1 MDFLT
6 FEDREQDLPA
16 LMLLA
21 VSLQRTAPGS
31 RLHLPAR
38 DLGARALDWMGRQP
52 NVVLHRD
59 LWAEDTFWNIKPY
72 LLEQMLARGIPRI
85 TWLDAD
91 LMLTSDP
98 SAYFATLQDD
108 TILVAQEGF
117 RSRNAG
123 TGGRTL
129 SIGRTIA
136 RELGYTV
143 NSCVV
148 SVTARHQ
155 PLLDRWKAFLRS
167 DLYQTA
173 DKRFIVGDQD
183 VLGGLLGSDEFGQ
196 VPVAALQTGRDIA
209 HDMLPG
215 DFGAF
220 QRIATLRHGEPRFVH
235 AQGRKTWR
243 YATGSADATA
253 LQSQLSLHRHWA
265 KTHRTDLPADQTAW
279 ITQDGALSRILLRL
293 FPNSPSL
300 RGLPIGLIG
309 SALNLA
315 YILRNL
321 LRRNPTFR
329 VGQTPDGGSPAAL
342 P

>member
-21 VSLQRTAPGS
+21 VSLRRTSPGS

-38 DLGARALDWMGRQP
+38 DLGTKALDWLSHQP

-72 LLEQMLARGIPRI
+72 LLEQMLDRGIPRI

-91 LMLTSDP
+91 LMLTADP
-98 SAYFATLQDD
+98 ARHFDLGDD

-117 RSRNAG
+117 RSRFAG
-123 TGGRTL
+123 TGGRTI

-148 SVTARHQ
+148 SVTAQHA
-155 PLLDRWKAFLRS
+155 PLLDRWKSFLRS

-173 DKRFIVGDQD
+173 DRRFIVGDQD
-183 VLGGLLGSDEFGQ
+183 VLGGLLGSEEFSQ
-196 VPVAALQTGRDIA
+196 IPVAALRTGRDIA

-215 DFGAF
+215 DFGVF
-220 QRIATLRHGEPRFVH
+220 QRIATLGHGEPQFVH

-243 YATGSADATA
+243 YAAGSADAMA

-265 KTHRTDLPADQTAW
+265 KTHCADLPADQTGW
-279 ITQDGALSRILLRL
+279 ITRDGALSRLMTRL
-293 FPNSPSL
+293 FPTRPSL

-315 YILRNL
+315 YILRNK

-329 VGQTPDGGSPAAL
+329 VGQTPDGGSPAS
-342 P
+342 PS

>member
-21 VSLQRTAPGS
+21 VSLYRVSPGS

-38 DLGARALDWMGRQP
+38 DLGQKALDWMSHQP

-59 LWAEDTFWNIKPY
+59 LWAEDTFWNIKPW
-72 LLEQMLARGIPRI
+72 LLEQMLARGIHRI

-91 LMLTSDP
+91 LMLTADP
-98 SAYFATLQDD
+98 ARYFADLSDD

-117 RSRNAG
+117 RSRYAG
-123 TGGRTL
+123 TGGRTI

-148 SVTARHQ
+148 SVTARHL
-155 PLLDRWKAFLRS
+155 PLLDRWKSFLRS
-167 DLYQTA
+167 DLYQSA
-173 DKRFIVGDQD
+173 DRRFIVGDQD
-183 VLGGLLGSDEFGQ
+183 ILGGLLGSDEFGR
-196 VPVAALQTGRDIA
+196 VPVAALKTGRDIA

-215 DFGAF
+215 DFGVF
-220 QRIATLRHGEPRFVH
+220 QRLATLTHGEPRFVH

-243 YATGSADATA
+243 YAQGSSDATA

-265 KTHRTDLPADQTAW
+265 KTHRADLPSDQTGW
-279 ITQDGALSRILLRL
+279 ITQDGALSRTMLRL
-293 FPNSPSL
+293 FPRSPSL

-309 SALNLA
+309 SVLNLA

-329 VGQTPDGGSPAAL
+329 VGQTPDGGSPAS
-342 P
+342 PT

>member
-21 VSLQRTAPGS
+21 VSLYRVSPGS
-31 RLHLPAR
+31 RLHIPAR
-38 DLGARALDWMGRQP
+38 DLGPKALDWLGHQP

-72 LLEQMLARGIPRI
+72 LLEQMLARGLSRI

-91 LMLTSDP
+91 LMLTADP
-98 SAYFATLQDD
+98 ARHFALPDD

-117 RSRNAG
+117 RSRFAG
-123 TGGRTL
+123 TGGRTI

-148 SVTARHQ
+148 SVTARHA
-155 PLLDRWKAFLRS
+155 PLLDRWKSVLRS
-167 DLYQTA
+167 DIYQSA
-173 DKRFIVGDQD
+173 DRRFIVGDQD
-183 VLGGLLGSDEFGQ
+183 ILGGLLGSEEFGQ
-196 VPVAALQTGRDIA
+196 VPVAALRTGRDIA

-215 DFGAF
+215 DFGVF
-220 QRIATLRHGEPRFVH
+220 QRFATLAQGEPQFVH

-243 YATGSADATA
+243 YAQGSADANA

-265 KTHRTDLPADQTAW
+265 KTHRDDLPADQAGW
-279 ITQDGALSRILLRL
+279 ITQDGTLSRLMTRL
-293 FPNSPSL
+293 FPRRPSL
-300 RGLPIGLIG
+300 RGLPLGLIG
-309 SALNLA
+309 STLNLA

-329 VGQTPDGGSPAAL
+329 VGQTPDGGSPASL

>member
-38 DLGARALDWMGRQP
+38 DLGPKALDWMGRQP

-72 LLEQMLARGIPRI
+72 LLEQMLARGIKRI

-91 LMLTSDP
+91 LMLTADP
-98 SAYFATLQDD
+98 SGFFKGLSDD

-117 RSRNAG
+117 RSRFAG

-129 SIGRTIA
+129 SIGRAIA

-155 PLLDRWKAFLRS
+155 PLLARWKSFLRS
-167 DLYQTA
+167 DLYQSA

-183 VLGGLLGSDEFGQ
+183 VLGGLLGSDEFAQ
-196 VPVAALQTGRDIA
+196 VPVAALKTGRDIA

-243 YATGSADATA
+243 YAVGSADANA

-265 KTHRTDLPADQTAW
+265 KTHRDDLPSDQSAW
-279 ITQDGALSRILLRL
+279 ITSDGALARVLLGL
-293 FPNSPSL
+293 FPKSPSL
-300 RGLPIGLIG
+300 RGLPIGVIG
-309 SALNLA
+309 STLNLA
-315 YILRNL
+315 YILRNK

-329 VGQTPDGGSPAAL
+329 VGQTPDVGSPAS
-342 P
+342 PT

>member
-21 VSLQRTAPGS
+21 VSLYRVSPGS
-31 RLHLPAR
+31 RLHIPAR
-38 DLGARALDWMGRQP
+38 DLGAKALDWLGHQP

-72 LLEQMLARGIPRI
+72 LLEQMLARGLPRI

-91 LMLTSDP
+91 LMLTADP
-98 SAYFATLQDD
+98 ARHVALPED

-117 RSRNAG
+117 RSRFAG
-123 TGGRTL
+123 TGGRTI

-148 SVTARHQ
+148 SVTPRHAT
-155 PLLDRWKAFLRS
+155 LLDRWKSFLRS
-167 DLYQTA
+167 DLYSSA
-173 DKRFIVGDQD
+173 DRRFIVGDQD
-183 VLGGLLGSDEFGQ
+183 ILGGLLGSDEFGD
-196 VPVAALQTGRDIA
+196 VPVAALRTGRDIA

-215 DFGAF
+215 DFGVF
-220 QRIATLRHGEPRFVH
+220 QRFATLAQGEPHFVH

-243 YATGSADATA
+243 YAQGSTDAKA
-253 LQSQLSLHRHWA
+253 MQSQLSLHRHWA
-265 KTHRTDLPADQTAW
+265 KTHRDDLPADQTAW
-279 ITQDGALSRILLRL
+279 ITQDGALSRVMLRL
-293 FPNSPSL
+293 FPKNPSL

-329 VGQTPDGGSPAAL
+329 VGQSPDGNSPAT
-342 P
+342 PT

>member
-21 VSLQRTAPGS
+21 VSLYRVSPGS
-31 RLHLPAR
+31 RLHIPAR
-38 DLGARALDWMGRQP
+38 DLGTKALDWLGHQP

-72 LLEQMLARGIPRI
+72 LLEQMLTRGIHRI

-91 LMLTSDP
+91 LMLTADP
-98 SAYFATLQDD
+98 AGYFQGLADD

-117 RSRNAG
+117 RSRHSG
-123 TGGRTL
+123 TGGRTI
-129 SIGRTIA
+129 SIGRSIA

-148 SVTARHQ
+148 SVTTRHQ
-155 PLLDRWKAFLRS
+155 PLLDRWKSFLRS

-183 VLGGLLGSDEFGQ
+183 VLGGLLGSAEFGQ
-196 VPVAALQTGRDIA
+196 VPVKALRTGRDIA

-215 DFGAF
+215 DFGVF
-220 QRIATLRHGEPRFVH
+220 QRIATLRHGEPHFVH

-243 YATGSADATA
+243 YAQGSADARS

-265 KTHRTDLPADQTAW
+265 KTHRDDLPADQTAW
-279 ITQDGALSRILLRL
+279 IAQDGTLSRILLRL
-293 FPNSPSL
+293 FPKSPSL

-315 YILRNL
+315 YILRNTV
-321 LRRNPTFR
+321 RRNPTFR
-329 VGQTPDGGSPAAL
+329 VGQTPDGGSPAS
-342 P
+342 PT

>member
-21 VSLQRTAPGS
+21 VSLRRTSPGS
-31 RLHLPAR
+31 RLHIPAR
-38 DLGARALDWMGRQP
+38 NLGAKALDWLSRQP
-52 NVVLHRD
+52 NVVLHHD

-72 LLEQMLARGIPRI
+72 LLEQMLARGISRI

-91 LMLTSDP
+91 LMLTADP
-98 SAYFATLQDD
+98 ARHFALSDD

-117 RSRNAG
+117 RSCFAG
-123 TGGRTL
+123 TRGRTIA
-129 SIGRTIA
+129 IGLTIA

-148 SVTARHQ
+148 SVTVRHAS
-155 PLLDRWKAFLRS
+155 LLDRWKAFLRS
-167 DLYQTA
+167 DIYQTA
-173 DKRFIVGDQD
+173 DRRFIIGDQD
-183 VLGGLLGSDEFGQ
+183 VLGGLLGSEEFAQ
-196 VPVAALQTGRDIA
+196 VPVSALRTGNDIA
-209 HDMLPG
+209 HSMLPG
-215 DFGAF
+215 DFGVF
-220 QRIATLRHGEPRFVH
+220 QRLATLARGEPRFVH

-243 YATGSADATA
+243 FEQGSREANI

-265 KTHRTDLPADQTAW
+265 KTHTTDLPVDQIGW
-279 ITQDGALSRILLRL
+279 ITQDGPLSRVMVRL
-293 FPNSPSL
+293 FPRRPSL

-309 SALNLA
+309 SVRNFA
-315 YILRNL
+315 YILRNHL
-321 LRRNPTFR
+321 QRDPACR
-329 VGQTPDGGSPAAL
+329 VGQTPDSGSPASH

>member
-16 LMLLA
+16 LILLA
-21 VSLQRTAPGS
+21 VSLRRCCPEA

-38 DLGARALDWMGRQP
+38 DLGPKALDWMGRQP

-72 LLEQMLARGIPRI
+72 LLEQMLARGIGRI

-91 LMLTSDP
+91 LMLTADP
-98 SAYFATLQDD
+98 SACFSGLPDT

-117 RSRNAG
+117 RSRHAG
-123 TGGRTL
+123 TGGRTIA
-129 SIGRTIA
+129 IGGTIA

-148 SVTARHQ
+148 SVTAQHR
-155 PLLDRWKAFLRS
+155 PLLDRWKSLLRS
-167 DLYQTA
+167 DLYQRA
-173 DKRFIVGDQD
+173 DTPFILGDQD
-183 VLGGLLGSDEFGQ
+183 ILGGLLGSEDFGQ
-196 VPVAALQTGRDIA
+196 VPVRALRTGRDIA

-215 DFGAF
+215 DFGVF

-243 YATGSADATA
+243 YPPGSSEANA
-253 LQSQLSLHRHWA
+253 LYSQLSLHRHWA
-265 KTHRTDLPADQTAW
+265 KTHRSDLPADQTAW
-279 ITQDGALSRILLRL
+279 ITQDGALSRSMLRL
-293 FPNSPSL
+293 LPGRPSL

-315 YILRNL
+315 YVLRNK

-329 VGQTPDGGSPAAL
+329 VGQAPEGGTPAPRN
-342 P
+342 

>member
-21 VSLQRTAPGS
+21 VSLYRVSPGS
-31 RLHLPAR
+31 RLHIPAR
-38 DLGARALDWMGRQP
+38 DLGAKALDWLGHQP

-91 LMLTSDP
+91 LMLTADP
-98 SAYFATLQDD
+98 SRHFALSDD

-117 RSRNAG
+117 RSRFVG
-123 TGGRTL
+123 TGGRTI

-148 SVTARHQ
+148 SVTSQHAG
-155 PLLDRWKAFLRS
+155 LLERWKSVLRS
-167 DLYQTA
+167 DIYQSA
-173 DKRFIVGDQD
+173 DRRFIVGDQD
-183 VLGGLLGSDEFGQ
+183 ILGGLLGSEEFGQ
-196 VPVAALQTGRDIA
+196 IPVSALKTGRDIA

-215 DFGAF
+215 DFGVF
-220 QRIATLRHGEPRFVH
+220 QRFATLAQGEPPFVH

-243 YATGSADATA
+243 YAAGSPDATA

-265 KTHRTDLPADQTAW
+265 KTHRDDLPADQTGW
-279 ITQDGALSRILLRL
+279 ITQDETLSRLMTRL
-293 FPNSPSL
+293 FPRRPSL
-300 RGLPIGLIG
+300 RGLPLGLIG
-309 SALNLA
+309 STLNLA

-329 VGQTPDGGSPAAL
+329 VGQTPDRPA
-342 P
+342 PSQP

>member
-21 VSLQRTAPGS
+21 VSLHRTCPKA

-38 DLGARALDWMGRQP
+38 DLGTRAQDWLGRQP

-72 LLEQMLARGIPRI
+72 LIEQLLARGIKRI

-91 LMLTSDP
+91 LILTADP
-98 SAYFATLQDD
+98 SIYFRDLTED
-108 TILVAQEGF
+108 TILIAQEGF
-117 RSRNAG
+117 RSRFTG
-123 TGGRTL
+123 TGGRTIA
-129 SIGRTIA
+129 IGRAIA

-148 SVTARHQ
+148 GVTARHL
-155 PLLDRWKAFLRS
+155 PLLDRWKSLLRS
-167 DLYQTA
+167 NVYQVA
-173 DKRFIVGDQD
+173 DRQFIVGDQD
-183 VLGGLLGSDEFGQ
+183 ILGGLLGSAEFGQ
-196 VPVAALQTGRDIA
+196 VPVKALRTGRDIA

-215 DFGAF
+215 DFGFF

-243 YATGSADATA
+243 YARNSVEARS
-253 LQSQLSLHRHWA
+253 LYSQLSLHRQWA
-265 KTHRTDLPADQTAW
+265 KCHRADLPADHTAW
-279 ITQDGALSRILLRL
+279 IIEDGALARAMLRL
-293 FPNSPSL
+293 LPRNPSL

-315 YILRNL
+315 YILRNK
-321 LRRNPTFR
+321 LRRNPTFH
-329 VGQTPDGGSPAAL
+329 VGQMPDGDRSASL
-342 P
+342 T